1 MERYDSISYDFDVT
15 KIPEPTQTVY
25 TTEQTEQESIIP
37 EDITGEFVPDND
49 ITASHLNKHTV
60 LMFQIALCLLIGAAA
75 FVIKSIG
82 GEVYEKVKT
91 QYQSLLC
98 DTLITDTNNAANET
112 FVNEAVD
119 EAENRQSM
127 R

>member
-1 MERYDSISYDFDVT
+1 MT
-15 KIPEPTQTVY
+15 KIPEPTQTFY